1 MIVKYNFVVVG
12 KNFVMVWGQAPGG
25 YLGPLSEGAVCP
37 MGRLG
42 ECVEIEVGAWTLR
55 DKAPL
60 CRGSWRNVSCD

>member
-1 MIVKYNFVVVG
+1 MIVKYNLVIVG

-42 ECVEIEVGAWTLR
+42 ECAANRSRGLTALR
-55 DKAPL
+55 KAP
-60 CRGSWRNVSCD
+60 GV